1 MSIAGSAATMISW
14 HDTADAMLSP
24 FRLVRALFVRPS
36 PEGIESVGD
45 LVYEYGQAL
54 LHTPSIFRRLAFK
67 TRTLEEELQEAML
80 RGNLRRSLG
89 RFDLLMLGLGVVI
102 GTGVFSL
109 TGVAQARFAGSA
121 TFLSYLSTGLVML
134 CSAACYGELCVQY
147 PIAGSAFTYI
157 MVTFGELCAF
167 LTFGMLF
174 IEYVVGMAAV
184 ARGFSNYLGLLLP
197 GIIGSDL
204 LIETENHQFD
214 FVAFGIVLIISLLL
228 SLGAREFSSFQSVL
242 TLLKI
247 FLMLFI
253 VIAAFTKADPSN
265 FADYFAE
272 VKDPPLE
279 SFFQAAAFLVFT
291 YVTFD
296 AVCNAVEEAREPS
309 DIPPAL
315 LWTVGVACFLYM
327 LMAVASAL
335 LISPQQLWL
344 CSDENFLI
352 SSSQCTNPE
361 ALSQINVK
369 ELNQDIPNSPSG
381 NGYCPGTYNETGN
394 ELGPYGWS
402 YAPFNFAFSCRGM
415 VWMQYI
421 VSLAALFGT
430 VSSLLVGL
438 YSVARLIMS
447 VAREWLL
454 PPHLARI
461 STRIGTP
468 VIAQFVVG
476 AIVALVALN
485 VSFIILADIA
495 SFASI
500 LVMIFVANAV
510 LFRRYYPDVK
520 LQYTSYGTVEAA
532 ASKEVAKREDVETT
546 IAKLSMDSF
555 MTQDVVSSRS
565 SVPPTLH
572 DVNEQNSL
580 ANGLW
585 TSSVG
590 GLKGRSKLSILIRWI
605 RDRCSRGVSRLRP
618 ESKAI
623 RRRLVIGH
631 LIVINVLSWLA
642 FILYRILLTS
652 HSEDED
658 STFVKEQDLTGTV
671 RSRWFILPLLFAAI
685 GVCTMA
691 IVCPID
697 YLPTTWCIDRRLMPW
712 VPGVAI
718 LLLTMSLASFNL
730 EIIEYTAIILV
741 CLVGLYVLFSMPLS
755 YIRRFKID
763 SGSAD
768 DYK

>member
-461 STRIGTP
+461 ALRTGTP
-468 VIAQFVVG
+468 ILAQLTVGIAVGILALIFPVDELAELASFG
-476 AIVALVALN
+476 AILGM
-485 VSFIILADIA
+485 IL
-495 SFASI
+495 
-500 LVMIFVANAV
+500 VANAV
-510 LFRRYYPDVK
+510 LFHRYYPEIK
-520 LQYTSYGTVEAA
+520 FRFTNYGTVEAVD
-532 ASKEVAKREDVETT
+532 S
-546 IAKLSMDSF
+546 LSGSRTF
-555 MTQDVVSSRS
+555 SGNAPSSRS
-565 SVPPTLH
+565 GS
-572 DVNEQNSL
+572 
-580 ANGLW
+580 
-585 TSSVG
+585 
-590 GLKGRSKLSILIRWI
+590 
-605 RDRCSRGVSRLRP
+605 GVSHAETAENKRKKSSELPSVILQNCSDAVEAQYDVIVEDPEEAISPCWNCRFNAFKYFVSLRNQFSKETQQRLVWFLMSLINIFAWISFLTYRIRLRHAGDYNISTRP
-618 ESKAI
+618 HLA
-623 RRRLVIGH
+623 LVGIDSD
-631 LIVINVLSWLA
+631 SWFL
-642 FILYRILLTS
+642 
-652 HSEDED
+652 
-658 STFVKEQDLTGTV
+658 
-671 RSRWFILPLLFAAI
+671 LPLLLSALSLCAL
-685 GVCTMA
+685 A
-691 IVCPID
+691 LLCPIN
-697 YLPTTWCIDRRLMPW
+697 YLPTSWSIDQRLMPW
-712 VPGVAI
+712 VPGLTVLVQTMFLAAFDFRTIKVALIFIGGI
-718 LLLTMSLASFNL
+718 LCVY
-730 EIIEYTAIILV
+730 I
-741 CLVGLYVLFSMPLS
+741 LFSMPMS
-755 YIRRFKID
+755 YIRRFKLGT
-763 SGSAD
+763 GSAD
-768 DYK
+768 EYE